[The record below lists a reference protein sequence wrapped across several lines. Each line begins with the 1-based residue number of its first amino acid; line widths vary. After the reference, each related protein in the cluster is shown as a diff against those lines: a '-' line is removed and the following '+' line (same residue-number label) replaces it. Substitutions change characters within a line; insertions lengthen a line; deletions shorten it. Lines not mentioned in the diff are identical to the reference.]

1 MSTYSAQIPL
11 GKPDEMLTPEEMQ
24 HFLEKAED
32 IRSQDNSLGLSYPPE
47 SGYPRDLIYSAAEQI
62 PFDGLEDKVWDIQYD
77 NLDLDTERVDGGS
90 MKETFYSPEENLI
103 FQHIKP
109 ILTTEF
115 DEILGQEL
123 TASHNN
129 QVIEENEKLEPVT
142 NYDLFFTFSDGKP
155 MPVRIGEYRELVEYD
170 ELAEDNE
177 YPDQADLQQDFVE
190 AGEEIGRLMRS
201 GDLAYAESI
210 NDWEQNIS
218 KNRAYDPLK
227 DTVVVTDMG
236 ELAENQFTE
245 ILESG
250 LDSMEDFLFEDPY
263 DAPFASQTQFLNYH
277 GIRDEM
283 EEYFR
288 AVEGENGS
296 ELMEVEFPQENYVN
310 LREASRP

>member
-170 ELAEDNE
+170 ELA
-177 YPDQADLQQDFVE
+177 
-190 AGEEIGRLMRS
+190 
-201 GDLAYAESI
+201 
-210 NDWEQNIS
+210 
-218 KNRAYDPLK
+218 
-227 DTVVVTDMG
+227 
-236 ELAENQFTE
+236 
-245 ILESG
+245 
-250 LDSMEDFLFEDPY
+250 
-263 DAPFASQTQFLNYH
+263 
-277 GIRDEM
+277 
-283 EEYFR
+283 
-288 AVEGENGS
+288 
-296 ELMEVEFPQENYVN
+296 
-310 LREASRP
+310 